1 MELALCYQYFT
12 RKILMSK
19 NLETDFRLFLPL
31 ALLRPQRMV
40 AASTMIADREWQAQ
54 GQMSQ

>member
-1 MELALCYQYFT
+1 
-12 RKILMSK
+12 MSK
-19 NLETDFRLFLPL
+19 NLEPDFKSFLPL
-31 ALLRPQRMV
+31 ALLRHERMV